1 MQTIPVAGRRARAQ
15 GVLDAM
21 RGVAASVWEHLGT
34 RFDLLVLE
42 LTEERV
48 RLVRGATAGAFAV
61 AGATLAA
68 AFGGIALLAWFWD
81 TPNRMLAAV
90 ALPVAFAVGA
100 LVAARYARSVLGRE
114 SPLFR
119 TSLMEF
125 QHDLDALR
133 SPQGRP

>member
-15 GVLDAM
+15 GILDAM
-21 RGVAASVWEHLGT
+21 RDVAASVWEHLGT

-48 RLVRGATAGAFAV
+48 RLVRGITAGALAIAGV
-61 AGATLAA
+61 ALAA
-68 AFGGIALLAWFWD
+68 AFGGIALLAWFWE

-100 LVAARYARSVLGRE
+100 VIAARIARSMLGRE
-114 SPLFR
+114 SLLFR
-119 TSLMEF
+119 TSMAEF
-125 QHDLDALR
+125 QRDVDALR
-133 SPQGRP
+133 LHRDHS